1 MIVGQPIVLTTVKPI
16 YCAIHISGWTTDTF
30 QIFINTKLKVLFR
43 ILLFALFL
51 DKNIIYLKSLLK

>member
-1 MIVGQPIVLTTVKPI
+1 MIVGQPIVLTSVKPM
-16 YCAIHISGWTTDTF
+16 YCAIVSGRTTDTF

-51 DKNIIYLKSLLK
+51 DKNIIYFKSFNI